1 MNALRSTRT
10 VPILFFLWNIIGILA
25 YIMQSRMDLAALSRQ
40 DPYQAH
46 MFAHMPHWAWAAYA
60 VAVFSA
66 FLASLLL
73 VMRRRFAPMLYAIS
87 LIAVLIQFSYAFF
100 LTDLIAVK
108 GFGAAIFPIVI
119 IALAIVQWLYARAMA
134 RKGLLN

>member
-1 MNALRSTRT
+1 MNASRSTRI
-10 VPILFFLWNIIGILA
+10 VPILFLIWNCIGIAA
-25 YIMQSRMDLAALSRQ
+25 YVMQSRMDLATLARQ

-46 MFAHMPHWAWAAYA
+46 MFAQMPHWAWAAYA
-60 VAVFSA
+60 IAVFSA
-66 FLASLLL
+66 FGASLLL
-73 VMRRRFAPMLYAIS
+73 VMRRRHAPWLYAMS

-119 IALAIVQWLYARAMA
+119 IALAAVQWLYARGMA